1 MENTQSHG
9 RTQKAASKAGTQ
21 DVKPLTGG
29 AGGAT
34 GGAPGGAAAG
44 GTAPGSTGGAG
55 GRGGGTAAAG
65 CPITPGG
72 GMGGGMG
79 PATYSWHTGSIES
92 GSPSCINLH
101 ARVGQDDFCYAS
113 KTGCTAIHA

>member
-1 MENTQSHG
+1 
-9 RTQKAASKAGTQ
+9 
-21 DVKPLTGG
+21 
-29 AGGAT
+29 
-34 GGAPGGAAAG
+34 
-44 GTAPGSTGGAG
+44 
-55 GRGGGTAAAG
+55 
-65 CPITPGG
+65 
-72 GMGGGMG
+72 MGGGMG